1 MNTDYYS
8 ELENIE
14 KTYCKTIGDMLRK
27 HINHW
32 ANWNKYPR
40 KTKKYM
46 KKMGYWNLRKCPH
59 INEGDITIHV
69 AKNFNVMDNLVTMPN
84 EFYTRLRRELLELGD
99 IYESKRYC

>member
-1 MNTDYYS
+1 MDYFS

-14 KTYCKTIGDMLRK
+14 KTFGKSLGDILRK

-32 ANWNKYPR
+32 ANWPKYPR

-46 KKMGYWNLRKCPH
+46 KKMGYWTLRKCPT
-59 INEGDITIHV
+59 INEGDITVHI

-84 EFYTRLRRELLELGD
+84 EFYNRLRNELLKVCPEF
-99 IYESKRYC
+99 RR